1 MIAGH
6 LALIIA
12 AAFTGAAVYINV
24 AEHPARLRVDD
35 RALRAEWQPSYK
47 RGFAMQASLA
57 ILAGI
62 LGIAA
67 FFASY
72 DWRWLFGAAVIVA
85 NWPYTLLVI
94 MPTNNK
100 LMAVAP
106 QTPQPEGPRAVE
118 NLAALPPGRGALRA
132 AATPNLLFALRVP
145 ARRP

>member
-24 AEHPARLRVDD
+24 AEQPARLRLND
-35 RALRAEWQPSYK
+35 RALLAEWQPSYK

-72 DWRWLFGAAVIVA
+72 DWRWLFGAVVIVA

-94 MPTNNK
+94 MPTNNE
-100 LMAVAP
+100 LMAIAP
-106 QTPQPEGPRAVE
+106 KAAGPEARRAVE
-118 NLAALPPGRGALRA
+118 HWAVLHAGRSALGA
-132 AATPNLLFALRVP
+132 AAVLIFLWALY
-145 ARRP
+145 

>member
-24 AEHPARLRVDD
+24 AEQPARLRLDD
-35 RALRAEWQPSYK
+35 RALLAEWQPSYK

-72 DWRWLFGAAVIVA
+72 DWQWLFGAVVIVA

-94 MPTNNK
+94 MPTNNTSSWRLRQK
-100 LMAVAP
+100 
-106 QTPQPEGPRAVE
+106 PRG
-118 NLAALPPGRGALRA
+118 LKRGARSSIGRCSMPGA
-132 AATPNLLFALRVP
+132 AHS
-145 ARRP
+145 ARRRC

>member
-6 LALIIA
+6 LALIVA

-24 AEHPARLRVDD
+24 AEQPARLRLDD
-35 RALRAEWQPSYK
+35 RALLAEWQLRYK

-57 ILAGI
+57 IFAGI

-72 DWRWLFGAAVIVA
+72 DWRWLFGTAVIVA

-106 QTPQPEGPRAVE
+106 EAAGPE
-118 NLAALPPGRGALRA
+118 
-132 AATPNLLFALRVP
+132 
-145 ARRP
+145 ARRAQSSIGQCPMPVAVHSARRRC

>member
-1 MIAGH
+1 MKAMIAGH
-6 LALIIA
+6 LALITA
-12 AAFTGAAVYINV
+12 AVFTGAAVYVNV
-24 AEHPARLRVDD
+24 VEQPARLQLDD
-35 RALRAEWQPSYK
+35 RALLAEWQPSYK
-47 RGFAMQASLA
+47 RGFAMQAPLA

-72 DWRWLFGAAVIVA
+72 DWRWLFGGAVIVA

-106 QTPQPEGPRAVE
+106 EAAGPEARRTVE
-118 NLAALPPGRGALRA
+118 YWAALHAGRGALGA
-132 AATPNLLFALRVP
+132 AATLIFLWALD
-145 ARRP
+145 

>member
-24 AEHPARLRVDD
+24 AEQPARLRLGD
-35 RALRAEWQPSYK
+35 RALLAEWQPSYK

-57 ILAGI
+57 ILADI
-62 LGIAA
+62 LGTAA

-72 DWRWLFGAAVIVA
+72 DWRWLFGAVFIVA

-100 LMAVAP
+100 LVAIA
-106 QTPQPEGPRAVE
+106 PEVAGREARRAVE
-118 NLAALPPGRGALRA
+118 HWGVLHAGRSALGA
-132 AATPNLLFALRVP
+132 AAVLIFLWALY
-145 ARRP
+145 

>member
-1 MIAGH
+1 MIVGH

-24 AEHPARLRVDD
+24 AEQPARLQLDD
-35 RALRAEWQPSYK
+35 RALLAEWQPSYK

-62 LGIAA
+62 LGTAA

-72 DWRWLFGAAVIVA
+72 DWGWFFGAVVIVA

-94 MPTNNK
+94 MPTNNE
-100 LMAVAP
+100 LMAIAPEVAG
-106 QTPQPEGPRAVE
+106 PEARRAVE
-118 NLAALPPGRGALRA
+118 HWAALHAGRSALGA
-132 AATPNLLFALRVP
+132 AAVLIFLWALY
-145 ARRP
+145 

>member
-1 MIAGH
+1 MIARH

-24 AEHPARLRVDD
+24 AEQPARLRLDD
-35 RALRAEWQPSYK
+35 RALLAEWQPSYK

-62 LGIAA
+62 LGTAA
-67 FFASY
+67 LFASY
-72 DWRWLFGAAVIVA
+72 DWRWLFRTVIIVA

-100 LMAVAP
+100 LMT
-106 QTPQPEGPRAVE
+106 TPPEAAGPEARRAVQHWAV
-118 NLAALPPGRGALRA
+118 LHAGRSVLGA
-132 AATPNLLFALRVP
+132 AAVLISFRDCTDKVRG
-145 ARRP
+145 

>member
-1 MIAGH
+1 MIVGH

-24 AEHPARLRVDD
+24 AEQPARLQLDD
-35 RALRAEWQPSYK
+35 RALLAEWQPSYK

-57 ILAGI
+57 IFAGI

-72 DWRWLFGAAVIVA
+72 DWRWLFGSVVIVA

-94 MPTNNK
+94 MPTNNE
-100 LMAVAP
+100 LMAIAPEVAG
-106 QTPQPEGPRAVE
+106 PEARRAVE
-118 NLAALPPGRGALRA
+118 HWAALHAGRSALGA
-132 AATPNLLFALRVP
+132 AAVLIFLWALY
-145 ARRP
+145 